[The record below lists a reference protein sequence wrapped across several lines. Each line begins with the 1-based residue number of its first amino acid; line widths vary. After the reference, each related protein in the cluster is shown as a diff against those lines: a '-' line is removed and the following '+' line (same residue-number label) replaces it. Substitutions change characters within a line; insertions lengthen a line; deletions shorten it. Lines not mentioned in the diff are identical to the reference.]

1 MLLTSRDRRWL
12 SSDVQSDLL
21 LVCRDGSVPAHSAF
35 LAGCSPFLAVLLS
48 QPSARL
54 CGGCRTPR
62 SLILAGVGARE
73 CRGLVELLYTGKT
86 PLNTDLD
93 NIKSLGL
100 VLGLDLSKLELIRGQ
115 RKPTLSHRLSS
126 DGTDGVHHRFRKS
139 NINQAEQ
146 QDLKPV
152 RPNTTKAISVISSG
166 LKNLFQNPKKQ
177 PNAED
182 QNCSLLRA
190 ERLSTDLLAEPLSS
204 FPTRKLPMKTPVI
217 PRDNLLPDTEAE
229 GQVIVPNAVLS
240 AVMQMIPVENIKEEV
255 EDFPQMEGRE
265 EDEKDASNSVTSY
278 LSMKNSKNF
287 VCDGCD
293 STFTFIRSYNW
304 HRQRCRGREP
314 VKTSNNKTEGGS
326 NPSSTCSTV
335 VCKYCNE
342 RVTGIKK
349 HLSLV
354 HFKSQ
359 LLARYSRS
367 PLRCKDCGKCFKA
380 VNSLVLHIG
389 VQHGRIQTV
398 VNEGKD
404 PASVPPVPSLAGQTK
419 EKNSLYQASQLKKKL
434 ERGVGPAG
442 SSKEGFVSVK
452 FGQNIKTKIS
462 PGKSVPA
469 EDKKKTNGGIG
480 VGGGGGGG
488 GGRKVPCGLCVKCL
502 LADCGTCVPCSG
514 GGDPGLA
521 RVCVKKVCRNKVW
534 LSD

>member
-54 CGGCRTPR
+54 CGGCRAPR
-62 SLILAGVGARE
+62 SLILAGVGVRE

-93 NIKSLGL
+93 TLKSLGL
-100 VLGLDLSKLELIRGQ
+100 VLGIHLSKLELIRGQ
-115 RKPTLSHRLSS
+115 RKPSLSHRLSS
-126 DGTDGVHHRFRKS
+126 DGPDGVHHRFRKS
-139 NINQAEQ
+139 NINQVEQ

-152 RPNTTKAISVISSG
+152 RPNNTKSKISVISSG
-166 LKNLFQNPKKQ
+166 LKNLFQNSKKQ
-177 PNAED
+177 HNAED
-182 QNCSLLRA
+182 QNCSLQRA

-204 FPTRKLPMKTPVI
+204 FPTRKLPLKTPVI
-217 PRDNLLPDTEAE
+217 SDNLLPETEAE
-229 GQVIVPNAVLS
+229 GQVMVPNAVLS

-265 EDEKDASNSVTSY
+265 EDEKDANDSVTSY
-278 LSMKNSKNF
+278 LSMNNSKNF

-304 HRQRCRGREP
+304 HRQRCRGRET
-314 VKTSNNKTEGGS
+314 VKPSNNKNEGGS
-326 NPSSTCSTV
+326 NSTSTV
-335 VCKYCNE
+335 VCKFCNE
-342 RVTGIKK
+342 SVAGIKK

-359 LLARYSRS
+359 LLARFTDSRS
-367 PLRCKDCGKCFKA
+367 PLKCKDCEKSFKT

-389 VQHGRIQTV
+389 VQHGRIKTV

-404 PASVPPVPSLAGQTK
+404 PASVPAVSNLGGQTK

-434 ERGVGPAG
+434 ERGVTSGQ
-442 SSKEGFVSVK
+442 EGFVNVK

-462 PGKSVPA
+462 PTKSVPA
-469 EDKKKTNGGIG
+469 AAEEKKRTND
-480 VGGGGGGG
+480 GGGGG